1 MEITGARTCLQ
12 LSLSCSLRATRNP
25 PMTCKLWPG
34 TALAAERRITPFPCQ
49 RLDEPPARHDGGRE
63 WISACGWWEACWPH
77 GGPAQLG
84 RDPPSHR
91 ALNLFGAHFQTARFF
106 EFFTGGM

>member
-1 MEITGARTCLQ
+1 MDQRWLVGRRAGRT
-12 LSLSCSLRATRNP
+12 
-25 PMTCKLWPG
+25 
-34 TALAAERRITPFPCQ
+34 AAP
-49 RLDEPPARHDGGRE
+49 
-63 WISACGWWEACWPH
+63 
-77 GGPAQLG
+77 PAQLG